1 MLEQKLYDYAKSD
14 YYPFHMPGHK
24 RQLDCRWNPYELDI
38 TEIDGFDNLHHA
50 QEILK
55 ESQERAAK
63 LYGAGKSYY
72 LVNGSTCGLLATIC
86 AATGK
91 GDRILVARNCHKAVY
106 HALFLNELSP
116 IYLYPTITGQGIQG
130 QISTEQIQQALEKN
144 PDIRAVIITS
154 PTYDGVVSDVKSIAE
169 VVHRYD
175 IPLIVDEAHGAHF
188 GFTEGLPENAV
199 QLGADAVIVS
209 VHKTLPAFT
218 QTALLHLCENR
229 ISQQKIEKYLGI
241 FETSSPSYIL
251 MAGIDRCVRMMMEQK
266 EGLFPIYIERLRL
279 FYEKLRGLKHL
290 RVVRKK
296 DFSPEEAYD
305 FDETKI
311 LIFTDAAS
319 MTGMDLYETLLHKY
333 KIQLEMVA
341 GNYVLALSSVMDTQE
356 GFDRLAKALLEID
369 DYVDLHMDSNGTALM
384 DLYGASEETICLDS
398 SVYQEQ
404 EKILEI
410 SEAENLEHQAVELEA
425 AIDKVSANFI
435 YLYPPGIPIVV
446 PGERITEKFV
456 EDIRKAQK
464 MNLDLEGLV
473 DDRLINI
480 VIF

>member
-1 MLEQKLYDYAKSD
+1 MFAPTVFFL
-14 YYPFHMPGHK
+14 
-24 RQLDCRWNPYELDI
+24 
-38 TEIDGFDNLHHA
+38 
-50 QEILK
+50 
-55 ESQERAAK
+55 
-63 LYGAGKSYY
+63 
-72 LVNGSTCGLLATIC
+72 
-86 AATGK
+86 
-91 GDRILVARNCHKAVY
+91 RIHPRTFYNK
-106 HALFLNELSP
+106 
-116 IYLYPTITGQGIQG
+116 
-130 QISTEQIQQALEKN
+130 
-144 PDIRAVIITS
+144 II
-154 PTYDGVVSDVKSIAE
+154 
-169 VVHRYD
+169 
-175 IPLIVDEAHGAHF
+175 
-188 GFTEGLPENAV
+188 
-199 QLGADAVIVS
+199 
-209 VHKTLPAFT
+209 
-218 QTALLHLCENR
+218 
-229 ISQQKIEKYLGI
+229 
-241 FETSSPSYIL
+241 
-251 MAGIDRCVRMMMEQK
+251 
-266 EGLFPIYIERLRL
+266 
-279 FYEKLRGLKHL
+279 GLKNL
-290 RVVRKK
+290 RVVRKE
-296 DFSPEEAYD
+296 DFSQEEAYD

-356 GFDRLAKALLEID
+356 GFDRLAKALLEIE

-384 DLYGASEETICLDS
+384 DLYGASEETMCLDT

-473 DDRLINI
+473 NDRLINI

>member
-1 MLEQKLYDYAKSD
+1 M
-14 YYPFHMPGHK
+14 
-24 RQLDCRWNPYELDI
+24 
-38 TEIDGFDNLHHA
+38 
-50 QEILK
+50 
-55 ESQERAAK
+55 
-63 LYGAGKSYY
+63 
-72 LVNGSTCGLLATIC
+72 
-86 AATGK
+86 
-91 GDRILVARNCHKAVY
+91 
-106 HALFLNELSP
+106 
-116 IYLYPTITGQGIQG
+116 
-130 QISTEQIQQALEKN
+130 
-144 PDIRAVIITS
+144 
-154 PTYDGVVSDVKSIAE
+154 
-169 VVHRYD
+169 
-175 IPLIVDEAHGAHF
+175 
-188 GFTEGLPENAV
+188 
-199 QLGADAVIVS
+199 
-209 VHKTLPAFT
+209 
-218 QTALLHLCENR
+218 
-229 ISQQKIEKYLGI
+229 
-241 FETSSPSYIL
+241 
-251 MAGIDRCVRMMMEQK
+251 
-266 EGLFPIYIERLRL
+266 
-279 FYEKLRGLKHL
+279 
-290 RVVRKK
+290 
-296 DFSPEEAYD
+296 
-305 FDETKI
+305 
-311 LIFTDAAS
+311 
-319 MTGMDLYETLLHKY
+319 YETLLHKY

-384 DLYGASEETICLDS
+384 DLYGASEETICLDT